1 VPNNPKIVVL
11 GAGSAAF
18 GLAALGDFLKQPD
31 FNNGTL
37 CMVDI
42 DTNKLDLITGL
53 ANGLK
58 EKYESSMELLSN
70 KNRREVLQDADFV
83 ILVIGVN
90 RDDTWKQDFELGKK
104 FGIYHYAENGGP
116 GSFGHTSRNISV
128 LMPIL
133 RDIEDLA
140 PKSWVI
146 NFTNPLPRVHYAINK
161 FTKLKCI
168 SFCHQFWHGHYILG
182 QIMRPDLEKRSLIKT
197 TNDYLEIRN
206 ASLQEYDVTAAGINH
221 FTWMMDIKRNR
232 TFEDLYPIVRHYTE
246 RVPVEF
252 EKLTLHM
259 FKIFELLP
267 VPGETHL
274 SEYLPYTH
282 SKHNWKRY
290 NLYNFNFEEN
300 KKNRIKNMQK
310 IRDMISGKLSYN
322 YLNSDPA
329 ERLVNIVHE
338 IFTNAKK
345 YEPAIN
351 IENNGLIS
359 NISDDAIVEVPC
371 VVTRR
376 GANGIHIG
384 KLPEAIAAI
393 CNREVTIAKL
403 ITNGSVKGDREA
415 VIQAFALDPM
425 VNDLELAE
433 KLATA
438 YIDEFKK
445 SLPQFFG
452 NSLIE

>member
-1 VPNNPKIVVL
+1 VPNDPKIVVI

-18 GLAALGDFLKQPD
+18 SLVALGDFLRQPE

-42 DTNKLDLITGL
+42 DEERLELVTRLAKGMKKYYRSTIELI
-53 ANGLK
+53 ASK
-58 EKYESSMELLSN
+58 DRK
-70 KNRREVLQDADFV
+70 RILQDADFV
-83 ILVIGVN
+83 ILIIGVN

-133 RDIEDLA
+133 QDIEDLA
-140 PKSWVI
+140 PKSWII
-146 NFTNPLPRVHYAINK
+146 NFTNPLPRIHYAITK

-182 QIMRPDLEKRSLIKT
+182 QIMRPDLEKRYQLRK
-197 TNDYLEIRN
+197 TNDYIEIRD
-206 ASLQEYDVTAAGINH
+206 ASLQEYDITAAGLNH
-221 FTWMMDIKRNR
+221 FTWMLDIRRNH
-232 TFEDLYPIVRHYTE
+232 TFEDIYPILRQNSKNI
-246 RVPVEF
+246 PAEF

-259 FKIFELLP
+259 FKVFEFLP

-282 SKHNWKRY
+282 SKHNWEKY

-300 KKNRIKNMQK
+300 KQGKIKNTQK
-310 IRDMISGKLSYN
+310 IRDIILGKLSYEILKSN
-322 YLNSDPA
+322 PS
-329 ERLVNIVHE
+329 ERLVNIVQE
-338 IFTNAKK
+338 IHTNAKK
-345 YEPAIN
+345 YEPALN
-351 IENNGLIS
+351 IENNGIIS
-359 NISDDAIVEVPC
+359 NIPDDAIVEVPC
-371 VVTRR
+371 VVTRK
-376 GANGIHIG
+376 GASGISIG

-403 ITNGSVKGDREA
+403 ITNGSVKGDPEA
-415 VIQAFALDPM
+415 IIQAFALDPM
-425 VNDLELAE
+425 VNDLDLAE
-433 KLATA
+433 KLTTA
-438 YIDEFKK
+438 YINEFKT

-452 NSLIE
+452 KSTVE